1 MGGTLGTRAPWI
13 LRHEVPGESDEH
25 LTERAREGDQAAFG
39 ELYRRHRKAAES
51 TAWCLLRSKVD
62 ADDVVADA
70 FAGVLSALRNGH
82 GPRDNFRRYLLACV
96 RNGCRSRRS
105 RYVPVQEPSIERR
118 APVLEEP
125 ERYVEAD
132 TVARAFAALTP
143 RWQYTLWL
151 TAVEQRPPQE
161 VSERMHLSP
170 SATAALAHRARQA
183 FATAYLA
190 EHVSTVRDRVCAKHA
205 PQLAAYV
212 RGALTGPAEA
222 TIDHH
227 LVMCRDCAAAAA
239 ELRDVNASLRS
250 LSLPPQLVA
259 AGAVAASAAT
269 VTAAAATTVGG
280 AVAVT
285 GGAATTAAVPGLWAG
300 LSGAS
305 ALVKGLV
312 AVLLVA
318 PAISAEHPG
327 ARPAGSVAGHRFAAA
342 RPAPVAPA
350 ASPSAASASA
360 AAPVDVFV
368 RSVQPVAAD
377 RAPAEV
383 DAPAPV
389 AAGPS
394 GGADDREASPD
405 ADRVVDEVVAPVA
418 GVDVE
423 PDPAGLPE
431 RDHELEPVVAGLD
444 EAMAAMGLGS
454 TGETIRVLRS
464 MVPLL
469 DGRLADAVVTDL
481 LEVAASEDGAPVALT
496 NLFTGLQGT
505 DGSAPVAP
513 TPPAPAEAPIA
524 APTAPA
530 PPNTLLAA
538 VPVALPVTIPDV
550 PTLPV
555 GPDLQPPVVV
565 LPSLPI
571 PATIELPSVAII
583 DGPTIELPALGLV
596 DISIPPLR
604 VIDAPQ

>member
-1 MGGTLGTRAPWI
+1 VGTRAPWI

-70 FAGVLSALRNGH
+70 FAGVLSALRNGR

-190 EHVSTVRDRVCAKHA
+190 EHVSTVRNRVCAKHA

-269 VTAAAATTVGG
+269 VTAAAATT
-280 AVAVT
+280 
-285 GGAATTAAVPGLWAG
+285 AAVPGLWAG

-305 ALVKGLV
+305 ALVKGLI

-360 AAPVDVFV
+360 ATPVDVFV

-377 RAPAEV
+377 REPTEV
-383 DAPAPV
+383 DAPDPV
-389 AAGPS
+389 AAHPS
-394 GGADDREASPD
+394 GGADDREASPNV
-405 ADRVVDEVVAPVA
+405 DRVVDEVVAPVA

-423 PDPAGLPE
+423 PDTAGLPE
-431 RDHELEPVVAGLD
+431 RDHGLEPVVAGLD
-444 EAMAAMGLGS
+444 EALAAMGLGT
-454 TGETIRVLRS
+454 TGETIRVLQS

-469 DGRLADAVVTDL
+469 DGPLADVVVTDL

-505 DGSAPVAP
+505 DGSAPVVP

-530 PPNTLLAA
+530 PPTTLLAA
-538 VPVALPVTIPDV
+538 VPVALPVTLPDV

-555 GPDLQPPVVV
+555 GPDLQPPAVV
-565 LPSLPI
+565 LPSIAI

-583 DGPTIELPALGLV
+583 DGPTIALPALGLA
-596 DISIPPLR
+596 DISIPPLI